1 MNHLSPRIVAALVL
15 LLVVALLA
23 PPVDAQENPPELD
36 TFDVQVWPEYDAP
49 TVLVIAT
56 GSLVTGTVFPQ
67 PMRIPVPTGARVHAV
82 AYPEANGNLLSVP
95 WTTESDAS
103 NQTVVFELDQPR
115 FVVEYYA
122 DILTPPPS
130 RSFSL
135 DVVAPYAARQAS
147 LALRQPSRASA
158 MQTTPD
164 MVAGALDN
172 LGNPTY
178 DLDLGALAAGQ
189 SVPLQVSYSK
199 PDGDPSVAGVAVDA
213 PQPSEVSAEQN
224 WLPLVLG
231 IAAGA
236 LIGGGI
242 LYWVLQR
249 RRTSTSRQAR
259 RRDARR
265 KGEAPVHP
273 AASASSP
280 ATGAN
285 KFCVQC
291 GQKFE
296 SADKFCRNCG
306 AVRR

>member
-1 MNHLSPRIVAALVL
+1 MNHRLHLGVATLVL
-15 LLVVALLA
+15 LLGAALLA
-23 PPVDAQENPPELD
+23 APVAAQENPTSLD
-36 TFDVQVWPEYDAP
+36 TFDVQVWPEYDEP
-49 TVLVIAT
+49 TVLVITT

-67 PMRIPVPTGARVHAV
+67 PMRIPVPAGARVHAV
-82 AYPEANGNLLSVP
+82 AYPESDGNLLSVP

-103 NQTVVFELDQPR
+103 SQSVVFELNQPR

-135 DVVAPYAARQAS
+135 DLIAPYAARQAS
-147 LALRQPSRASA
+147 LALRQPSRASD
-158 MQTTPD
+158 MQTTPA
-164 MVAGALDN
+164 MVAGTLDN

-199 PDGDPSVAGVAVDA
+199 PDGDPSVAGIAVDA
-213 PQPSEVSAEQN
+213 PPPSEAGAEQN

-242 LYWVLQR
+242 LYWALQR
-249 RRTSTSRQAR
+249 RHTGASRQAR

-265 KGEAPVHP
+265 KGEAPVRPPASAAAP
-273 AASASSP
+273 AA
-280 ATGAN
+280 GAN
-285 KFCVQC
+285 KFCVKC

-306 AVRR
+306 AVRQ